1 MAPTV
6 TPAFS
11 SQHTRAFF
19 QKNTAVTQLR
29 LPWYPCQVLGA
40 SQQLPGEFAAYYI
53 DQLTSTVRDEI
64 ASCSER
70 AYASLTLGDTQR
82 LMMFKSA
89 KEAAAY
95 AEQVRGRA

>member
-1 MAPTV
+1 
-6 TPAFS
+6 
-11 SQHTRAFF
+11 
-19 QKNTAVTQLR
+19 LR